1 MGSGVSDPSGGVPTK
16 QAFSLTATM
25 ENGAVD
31 EAPRAAWLGRVAA
44 VLEARG
50 DRDEAVRLYGEAS
63 AVLTRA
69 VGGREGSNAITGT
82 GTSFNRQ
89 NGAVGL
95 EEGSRGVGVVG
106 LGAGSGVVANK
117 GGEGGSDL
125 FPYSA
130 RAHHLASMI
139 ERAYRRHFER

>member
-1 MGSGVSDPSGGVPTK
+1 
-16 QAFSLTATM
+16 M

-63 AVLTRA
+63 AVLTGA
-69 VGGREGSNAITGT
+69 VGGREGGNAITGT

-89 NGAVGL
+89 SGAVGPG
-95 EEGSRGVGVVG
+95 EGSCAVGVVG
-106 LGAGSGVVANK
+106 PGVGPGAVANG
-117 GGEGGSDL
+117 GGEGGDDL

-130 RAHHLASMI
+130 RAHYLASTI